1 MTRPPMTPIEIK
13 WLHTICQSF
22 ELDTME
28 IDSSITYRENKAHLL
43 SLPSAR
49 SKEELFLRELDRYE
63 AMSEARPPQGSY
75 HKGALCPKCGSTGS
89 GLHTVWVLNE
99 QKKRYEPYY
108 RFAHSVKIEGHYRV
122 KWHYIR
128 KAQAI
133 EILSNSWVGGQFNV
147 RQSQQI

>member
-1 MTRPPMTPIEIK
+1 MKHSSLTPIEMGHLRK
-13 WLHTICQSF
+13 ICQKF
-22 ELDTME
+22 EIDSME
-28 IDSSITYRENKAHLL
+28 IDPSLNYHENKNHLL
-43 SLPSAR
+43 SLPCAVDHEALAL
-49 SKEELFLRELDRYE
+49 EEYERYK
-63 AMSEARPPQGSY
+63 AMLESRPQNGSY

-99 QKKRYEPYY
+99 QKKRYQPYY

-133 EILSNSWVGGQFNV
+133 EILQNSYLTEQFNT
-147 RQSQQI
+147 RALTA